1 MVYDSPAYTT
11 SPIRSL
17 IRSDTKVWATS
28 FKAVNRLGLK
38 SRDSILDEMSI
49 AITMSI
55 PFVVL
60 VRLDTLAVRGR
71 ARATINRAIADK
83 RSTHNNG
90 YMRVQKVGLSKPSND
105 DIRKTL
111 CFFCGRQNSHAAK
124 NGMMANAHRKDMFAK
139 V

>member
-1 MVYDSPAYTT
+1 
-11 SPIRSL
+11 
-17 IRSDTKVWATS
+17 
-28 FKAVNRLGLK
+28 
-38 SRDSILDEMSI
+38 MSI
-49 AITMSI
+49 AITISI

-83 RSTHNNG
+83 RSTRNNG
-90 YMRVQKVGLSKPSND
+90 YMRAQKVGLSKPSND